1 MKQTIRNLRKQNKM
15 TQKEL
20 ADLVGTSQ
28 AAISSYE
35 KGTRRLGLETA
46 QKIAIALE
54 VSLDELWHGIDVE
67 NTELVDTSKRG
78 GKEQIY
84 G

>member
-1 MKQTIRNLRKQNKM
+1 M

-54 VSLDELWHGIDVE
+54 VSLDELWHGIDDG
-67 NTELVDTSKRG
+67 NNK
-78 GKEQIY
+78 
-84 G
+84 